1 MDFEAWEPFYKEI
14 RKDFGFSQ
22 AADETVA
29 AELDQR
35 LRGAR
40 IGDADLRTL
49 LRGKEVTVAGNG
61 PNVGA
66 EIKGSRG
73 VLVTADEATA
83 IARSGKG
90 PAFIEALTYRHLGHS
105 KSDPGTYR
113 PPREVERWKARD
125 PLAITRSQL
134 SREPP

>member
-40 IGDADLRTL
+40 IGDAELRTL

-73 VLVTADEATA
+73 ILVTADEATSVA
-83 IARSGKG
+83 LVDFGPNETTLPFSGRWGTG
-90 PAFIEALTYRHLGHS
+90 PASAM
-105 KSDPGTYR
+105 
-113 PPREVERWKARD
+113 
-125 PLAITRSQL
+125 
-134 SREPP
+134 